1 MMLRSVR
8 KVRPLVR
15 SLLLG
20 VTLAAVTV
28 LATGTVVGCAGDD
41 RDPQT
46 HVDKLKD
53 PIQRP
58 AAVKRLLQMYEDKM
72 TEDKKDREGKN
83 VKPVLDVIVE
93 PLGDMAQSGELD
105 ERTQGEVLSFLAD
118 SRHPKAIPALI
129 KAIQD
134 YRPDDKRASDYDT
147 RIGDVVRNIG
157 EMTKADT
164 LKSKDM
170 NEALLKLFT
179 AMRASTPKA
188 QNRAFFRV
196 LNNTLLLIADPAW
209 EDRLITLL
217 KRPIQSAKQKHMK
230 AITNEVYWQITAA
243 EILGTL
249 RSKKAVPA
257 LIKTILTPSKANIQ
271 TTAIN
276 ALIKIGK
283 PAIEAGVKLL
293 NGEEPE
299 LAKYAEAEYIRAA
312 EDRGQ
317 DVSKNKKLKAAAK
330 NVALNSAVII
340 VANIGRQECVEPMLA
355 VLKKG
360 NKTTNALIGRELY
373 KLPADPKITET
384 FKRVYE
390 ETSVDQRIPPDV
402 YAKEGLVES
411 AGSFFDP
418 HLAGWLAE
426 NALELEGDQYDVES
440 VQMTVLGIALKA
452 STPANWPS
460 VTKLLAKLPE
470 VKADPKKKWFIK
482 NAKATKAGMAPEE
495 GPFTEAQVIDKIIKL
510 EFKQGTVREDK
521 KGEEAKPITGVSIF
535 QKALNNA
542 AYHNAYNN
550 AESVLNECGEK
561 IDCYFKKLTSPE
573 ASKQATQMVGL
584 KAAYMIGLLGGEG
597 VKVKLVEALP
607 RVDNAAIRFVITL
620 IIDRKSPKGD
630 KAIQAKL
637 QAMIDK
643 AAKSRDQ
650 AKIKKAKSLKQVIYR
665 LEARSQ

>member
-1 MMLRSVR
+1 MH
-8 KVRPLVR
+8 
-15 SLLLG
+15 
-20 VTLAAVTV
+20 T
-28 LATGTVVGCAGDD
+28 
-41 RDPQT
+41 
-46 HVDKLKD
+46 
-53 PIQRP
+53 
-58 AAVKRLLQMYEDKM
+58 
-72 TEDKKDREGKN
+72 
-83 VKPVLDVIVE
+83 
-93 PLGDMAQSGELD
+93 
-105 ERTQGEVLSFLAD
+105 
-118 SRHPKAIPALI
+118 SRFH
-129 KAIQD
+129 
-134 YRPDDKRASDYDT
+134 R
-147 RIGDVVRNIG
+147 
-157 EMTKADT
+157 
-164 LKSKDM
+164 
-170 NEALLKLFT
+170 
-179 AMRASTPKA
+179 
-188 QNRAFFRV
+188 
-196 LNNTLLLIADPAW
+196 LIA
-209 EDRLITLL
+209 LL

-243 EILGTL
+243 EILGQL
-249 RSKKAVPA
+249 KSKKAVPE
-257 LIKTILTPSKANIQ
+257 LIRTILTPFKANIQ

-283 PAIEAGVKLL
+283 PAIDAGVKLL
-293 NGEEPE
+293 NGDEPE
-299 LAKYAEAEYIRAA
+299 LEKYAEAEYIRAA

-355 VLKKG
+355 VLEKG

-418 HLAGWLAE
+418 DLAGWLAQ
-426 NALELEGDQYDVES
+426 NALELKGEQYDVES

-452 STPANWPS
+452 ATPKTWPT
-460 VTKLLAKLPE
+460 VTQLLTKLPAI
-470 VKADPKKKWFIK
+470 KADPKKKWFIK
-482 NAKATKAGMAPEE
+482 NAKSTKGGKSPEE
-495 GPFTEAQVIDKIIKL
+495 GPFTEAKVIDKIVKL

-521 KGEEAKPITGVSIF
+521 KDEQHQPITDVTIF

-542 AYHNAYNN
+542 AYHNAYQN
-550 AESVLNECGEK
+550 AGKVLEDCGEK
-561 IDCYFKKLTSPE
+561 IDCYFAKLVSPE
-573 ASKQATQMVGL
+573 ASKAATQMIGL
-584 KAAYMIGLLGGEG
+584 KSAYMIGQLGGEG
-597 VKVKLVEALP
+597 IKAKLVDALP

-643 AAKSRDQ
+643 ANDTRDQ
-650 AKIKKAKSLKQVIYR
+650 TKIKKVKSLKQVIYR